1 MWTTRTS
8 SSLGYPFCVG
18 TTKEEFSHLA
28 TYPHHHHDERGAVRV
43 SPLSGEPET
52 DLRIILKKVS
62 DFLG

>member
-1 MWTTRTS
+1 MFS
-8 SSLGYPFCVG
+8 SGPVLRWDN
-18 TTKEEFSHLA
+18 KEEFSHLA